1 MGSGPYRLLGG
12 GGNKSWVRVCN
23 HPNRSALSRPIQ
35 REINNKEVVEL
46 MKQQAELPPA
56 ERKCTGC
63 LVLQQVTGSQLMAG
77 TYHRG
82 VVVKHLQGPDTTCA
96 TELVFALTH
105 TCIQGLHSLC
115 RKGDSLPELPAGM
128 TESMTV
134 FAITAVQNHTCTEM
148 FNLSDFKI
156 KSSADGRSLTAL
168 QLAGALRRR
177 FDTHGQNW
185 TEKQVR
191 AELSLI
197 DPGEACAHGYM
208 HGVVHMLT
216 CLRMSESCQV
226 LLQRYQATSCD
237 ILGVRP
243 N

>member
-1 MGSGPYRLLGG
+1 
-12 GGNKSWVRVCN
+12 
-23 HPNRSALSRPIQ
+23 
-35 REINNKEVVEL
+35 

-63 LVLQQVTGSQLMAG
+63 LVLQQVTGSQLLAG

-115 RKGDSLPELPAGM
+115 RKGDSLPELPEGM

-134 FAITAVQNHTCTEM
+134 FAITAVANHTCTD
-148 FNLSDFKI
+148 LTDFTNKP
-156 KSSADGRSLTAL
+156 SADGRCLTAL
-168 QLAGALRRR
+168 QLAAALRRR
-177 FDTHGQNW
+177 YDTHGQNW

-216 CLRMSESCQV
+216 HV
-226 LLQRYQATSCD
+226 
-237 ILGVRP
+237 
-243 N
+243 